1 LAQSARCLSVARTSP
16 FKMPHKAPSD
26 LELVSAVL
34 ADSDEYPSS
43 TASSMRAMLANGLA
57 GTVAALQEKTGEPE
71 LPQEFLG
78 LVGKV
83 LHDALAQCLS
93 GLKEKEAD
101 AAAALVQCEASD
113 SARDLASAALE
124 EAMVKLQGLK
134 AELIAAKS
142 AEVKEKCSYSEVQAA
157 TQSILDGHAALE
169 EQLAR
174 SQRASQAA
182 QNLESGLPAESR
194 ASTAELV
201 LEHLAENGA
210 EQALQAAA
218 GSALSRPLAERHP
231 FDVVTLDVVKT
242 VLGSWQAGAAEKVA
256 TSAPS
261 AVQARAEVLGAWA
274 ILDAARDQIMTVKE
288 AIGEAEKALEQAS
301 QSFTVAETQAKS
313 LRQALSRCLVQQ
325 TLAESSAGEINKAL
339 AALSRLADA
348 TAAAPAEATQDVK
361 MAEYPAAAAL
371 VEGRRVA
378 TAGAGRA

>member
-1 LAQSARCLSVARTSP
+1 
-16 FKMPHKAPSD
+16 MPRKSTPSD
-26 LELVSAVL
+26 LELVTAVL
-34 ADSDEYPSS
+34 GDSEEYPSG
-43 TASSMRAMLANGLA
+43 TAASMRSLLATGLD
-57 GTVAALQEKTGEPE
+57 GIVAALKEGKGETE
-71 LPQEFLG
+71 LPSELLR

-83 LHDALAQCLS
+83 LQDASAQCLA
-93 GLKEKEAD
+93 GLKGKEAD
-101 AAAALVQCEASD
+101 AAAALAKCEVSD
-113 SARDLASAALE
+113 AAKDLASAALE

-134 AELIAAKS
+134 AELTAAKA
-142 AEVKEKCSYSEVQAA
+142 AEKREQCNYSEVQAT

-169 EQLAR
+169 GQLAK
-174 SQRASQAA
+174 SESMAQAA
-182 QNLESGLPAESR
+182 G
-194 ASTAELV
+194 ELQTGVEANELSPTVDSV
-201 LEHLAENGA
+201 LEYLAENGA

-218 GSALSRPLAERHP
+218 RSAFQRSPAERHP
-231 FDVVTLDVVKT
+231 FDVIALD
-242 VLGSWQAGAAEKVA
+242 
-256 TSAPS
+256 
-261 AVQARAEVLGAWA
+261 AVQANLASYRAAASEQVAASAANAERARAEVLGAWA